1 MVGEED
7 QIFTI
12 FKKHTDPTH
21 EMSRCFA
28 IVVISV
34 LMLLL
39 SQYVQAENEK
49 GLALPPGSLAQWY
62 KPANKRQ
69 VWLHTMFRLRR
80 EMLAVSD
87 YTALEDTQSLKKW
100 SDRLAQD
107 YRKIGEMVPEWQD
120 ELEFE
125 QMARLQKAAGQGDLE
140 QVAKAYR
147 KLSLSCRSC
156 HREYRAVAAAIYR
169 APDFSDIQVE
179 DSVSLEE
186 LPYKKVM
193 ERLSLQVNRI
203 KIASEDG
210 RKHSAINA
218 LQNLRH
224 SLGDLGR
231 SCEQCHKDQAPI
243 ERILGAEMGK
253 SLAAIEQGIESA
265 DMKETGHTL
274 GTLAVQVCAR
284 CHGVHRTL
292 YDLKKALLE

>member
-1 MVGEED
+1 
-7 QIFTI
+7 
-12 FKKHTDPTH
+12 
-21 EMSRCFA
+21 MSHSFP

-39 SQYVQAENEK
+39 SQSVQAENEK
-49 GLALPPGSLAQWY
+49 NLALPPESLAQWY

-87 YTALEDTQSLKKW
+87 YTALEDIQRLKKW

-120 ELEFE
+120 ELELE
-125 QMARLQKAAGQGDLE
+125 KMATLQKAAGQGDLA

-147 KLSLSCRSC
+147 KLGLSCRSC
-156 HREYRAVAAAIYR
+156 HREYRAIVAALYR
-169 APDFSDIQVE
+169 TADFSAIQVE
-179 DSVSLEE
+179 DPESLEE

-193 ERLSLQVNRI
+193 QRLSLQINRI

-210 RKHSAINA
+210 RKQTAVNA
-218 LQNLRH
+218 LRNLRQ
-224 SLGDLGR
+224 SLGDLGQ
-231 SCEQCHKDQAPI
+231 SCEQCHKDEVPL
-243 ERILGAEMGK
+243 ERILGAEMEK
-253 SLAAIEQGIESA
+253 SLAALEQGIESA
-265 DMKETGHTL
+265 DIKETGHTL

-292 YDLKKALLE
+292 YDLKKALSE

>member
-1 MVGEED
+1 
-7 QIFTI
+7 
-12 FKKHTDPTH
+12 
-21 EMSRCFA
+21 
-28 IVVISV
+28 
-34 LMLLL
+34 MLLL
-39 SQYVQAENEK
+39 SQVVQAENEK
-49 GLALPPGSLAQWY
+49 GLALPPESLAQWY

-80 EMLAVSD
+80 EMLAISD
-87 YTALEDTQSLKKW
+87 YTALEDIQRLKKW

-107 YRKIGEMVPEWQD
+107 YRKIGKMVPEWQD
-120 ELEFE
+120 ELELK
-125 QMARLQKAAGQGDLE
+125 QMATLQKAAEQGDFE

-147 KLSLSCRSC
+147 KLGLSCRSC
-156 HREYRAVAAAIYR
+156 HREYRAIAAALYR
-169 APDFSDIQVE
+169 TADFSDIQVE
-179 DSVSLEE
+179 DSESLEE

-210 RKHSAINA
+210 RRQTAVNA
-218 LQNLRH
+218 LHNLRQ
-224 SLGDLGR
+224 SLGDLGQ
-231 SCEQCHKDQAPI
+231 SCEQCHKDEAPL
-243 ERILGAEMGK
+243 ERILGAEMQK
-253 SLAAIEQGIESA
+253 SLAALEQGIESA